1 MSTERRDERMQQSE
15 ETATTH
21 TPRPDLDRSLYRA
34 VRSTLD
40 NNRDIDAFDLTVGVD
55 AGTVELGRS
64 VGSYSERMAAEELAR
79 GIPGVTRV
87 ENGVTVRPFGADWA
101 IQDANIAATIHD
113 ALAAIGNAVDF
124 TGVTYDVF
132 CHVVTLDGTTRGA
145 ADRARVR
152 HVVEQLPG
160 VDFVRNRIEVES

>member
-1 MSTERRDERMQQSE
+1 MQQCE

-21 TPRPDLDRSLYRA
+21 TLRPDLDESLGRV

-40 NNRDIDAFDLTVGVD
+40 NNRDIDAFDLTVDVD
-55 AGTVELGRS
+55 AGTVELGGS

-79 GIPGVTRV
+79 GIPGVARV
-87 ENGVTVRPFGADWA
+87 ENSIRVRPFGAHWA
-101 IQDANIAATIHD
+101 IQDEHIAASIHD
-113 ALAAIGNAVDF
+113 ALAAIGNAVDIS
-124 TGVTYDVF
+124 GVTYAVF
-132 CHVVTLDGTTRGA
+132 CHVVTLDGTTRDA
-145 ADRARVR
+145 AGRARVR